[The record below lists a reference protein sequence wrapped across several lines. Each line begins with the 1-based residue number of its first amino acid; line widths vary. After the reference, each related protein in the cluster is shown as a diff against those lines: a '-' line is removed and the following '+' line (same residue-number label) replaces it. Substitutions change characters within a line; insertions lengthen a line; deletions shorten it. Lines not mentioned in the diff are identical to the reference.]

1 MMFKNPLFGYDAF
14 ERQGQTHL
22 LGAIFTIFMFQLA
35 GDAIQKYFGLAIP
48 GPVIG
53 LVLMLCMLLLTKQNI
68 NPNVTLFRTNII
80 HSSEQLLGYLSLLF
94 VPIGVGV
101 IMHLQ
106 LLEAQLL
113 RIIAIIVIGTIGTM
127 IFTCFIFLQTSKGKA
142 DE

>member
-1 MMFKNPLFGYDAF
+1 M
-14 ERQGQTHL
+14 
-22 LGAIFTIFMFQLA
+22 LGAIFTIFIFQLA
-35 GDAIQKYFGLAIP
+35 GEAIQKYFDLAIP

-53 LVLMLCMLLLTKQNI
+53 LVLMLFMLLLTRHHM
-68 NPNVTLFRTNII
+68 NPNVATFRTKMII
-80 HSSEQLLGYLSLLF
+80 TAKELLGYLSLLF

-127 IFTCFIFLQTSKGKA
+127 IFTAFIFLKTSKAKA

>member
-1 MMFKNPLFGYDAF
+1 M
-14 ERQGQTHL
+14 
-22 LGAIFTIFMFQLA
+22 LGAIFSIFILQLA
-35 GDAIQKYFGLAIP
+35 GEAIQKYFDLAIP

-53 LVLMLCMLLLTKQNI
+53 LVLMLCLLLLTKKNV
-68 NPNVTLFRTNII
+68 NPNVTQFRTNII
-80 HSSEQLLGYLSLLF
+80 NSAEQLLGYLSLLF

-127 IFTCFIFLQTSKGKA
+127 IFTCFIFLKTSKAKA

>member
-1 MMFKNPLFGYDAF
+1 M
-14 ERQGQTHL
+14 
-22 LGAIFTIFMFQLA
+22 LGAFFTIFIFQLA
-35 GDAIQKYFGLAIP
+35 GEAIQKYFDLAIP
-48 GPVIG
+48 GPVLG
-53 LVLMLCMLLLTKQNI
+53 LVLMLFMLLLTHRNL
-68 NPNVTLFRTNII
+68 NPAVTHFRTKMIT
-80 HSSEQLLGYLSLLF
+80 SAEQLLGYLSLLF

-127 IFTCFIFLQTSKGKA
+127 IFTAFIFLKTSKAKA

>member
-1 MMFKNPLFGYDAF
+1 M
-14 ERQGQTHL
+14 
-22 LGAIFTIFMFQLA
+22 LGAFFTIFIFQLA
-35 GDAIQKYFGLAIP
+35 GEAIQKYFDLAIP
-48 GPVIG
+48 GPVLG
-53 LVLMLCMLLLTKQNI
+53 LVLMLFMLLLTRRNM
-68 NPNVTLFRTNII
+68 NPALTHFRTRMINSAE
-80 HSSEQLLGYLSLLF
+80 HLLGYLSLLF

-127 IFTCFIFLQTSKGKA
+127 IFTAFIFLKTSKAKA